1 MIKTIM
7 LSGGA
12 FEKDKEFYFRNV
24 DEVINKFLN
33 EHNAEYVDVKV
44 LDPENY
50 TVLLIYKEMYA
61 KEEL

>member
-7 LSGGA
+7 LSGEE
-12 FEKDKEFYFRNV
+12 FEKDGKFYFRNV

-44 LDPENY
+44 LDSESY
-50 TVLLIYKEMYA
+50 TVLLIYKE
-61 KEEL
+61 KGE